1 MKNPIKQSCF
11 ALAGCVA
18 ALAFTTPAIAHHSF
32 SAQYDADKVVNLSG
46 TVTKIEW
53 QNPHVYLFVDVTDD
67 KGETHEWSLE
77 MGAPAVLTRTLG
89 WTRSTLKIGDQ
100 INVEGRAAR
109 DGSNLA
115 NARTVTLASG
125 EKLGAGSSQNVTP

>member
-1 MKNPIKQSCF
+1 MQTFLRTLTLLSLA
-11 ALAGCVA
+11 ALPVA
-18 ALAFTTPAIAHHSF
+18 AVQAHHSF
-32 SAQYDADKVVNLSG
+32 AAQYDSEKAVKLSG

-53 QNPHVYLFVDVTDD
+53 NNPHVYIYVDVADSSGTV
-67 KGETHEWSLE
+67 EPWALE

-89 WTRSTLKIGDQ
+89 WTRSTLNIGDL

-125 EKLGAGSSQNVTP
+125 ETLGAGSSENVTP

>member
-1 MKNPIKQSCF
+1 MNKYFRGMSIIL
-11 ALAGCVA
+11 LAAILG
-18 ALAFTTPAIAHHSF
+18 TPALAHHSF
-32 SAQYDADKVVNLSG
+32 SAQYDNENIVKLAG

-53 QNPHVYLFVDVTDD
+53 QNPHVYIYVDVPDE
-67 KGETHEWSLE
+67 KGAYAQWALE

-89 WTRSTLKIGDQ
+89 WTRSTLNIGDQ
-100 INVEGRAAR
+100 INVEGRGAR

-125 EKLGAGSSQNVTP
+125 ETLGAGSSQNVTP

>member
-1 MKNPIKQSCF
+1 MNRYLRYIPLLL
-11 ALAGCVA
+11 LATA
-18 ALAFTTPAIAHHSF
+18 PASMVLAHHSF
-32 SAQYDADKVVNLSG
+32 SAQYDSEKIVALTG

-53 QNPHVYLFVDVTDD
+53 QNPHVYIYVDVAGTN
-67 KGETHEWSLE
+67 GEYQQWSLE

-89 WTRSTLKIGDQ
+89 WTRSTLNIGDQ
-100 INVEGRAAR
+100 INVEGRGAR

-125 EKLGAGSSQNVTP
+125 ETLGAGSSENVTP

>member
-1 MKNPIKQSCF
+1 MNKYFRGASIIV
-11 ALAGCVA
+11 LATS
-18 ALAFTTPAIAHHSF
+18 LATPTLAHHSF
-32 SAQYDADKVVNLSG
+32 SAQYDGEKIVKMTG

-53 QNPHVYLFVDVTDD
+53 QNPHVYIYVDVADA
-67 KGETHEWSLE
+67 KGGYAQWALE

-89 WTRSTLKIGDQ
+89 WTRSTLNIGDQ
-100 INVEGRAAR
+100 INVEGRGAR

-125 EKLGAGSSQNVTP
+125 ETLGAGSSETVTP

>member
-1 MKNPIKQSCF
+1 MNTRTAITS
-11 ALAGCVA
+11 ALALTFA
-18 ALAFTTPAIAHHSF
+18 ATTASAHHSF
-32 SAQYDADKVVNLSG
+32 SAQYDAEKAVQLTG

-53 QNPHVYLFVDVTDD
+53 QNPHVYIYVDVQGDD
-67 KGETHEWSLE
+67 GEYEEWALE

-89 WTRSTLKIGDQ
+89 WTRSTLNIGDQ
-100 INVEGRAAR
+100 INVDGRAAR

-125 EKLGAGSSQNVTP
+125 ETLGAGSSENVTP

>member
-1 MKNPIKQSCF
+1 MKKLIQIGGMGVVLS
-11 ALAGCVA
+11 LAAVTA
-18 ALAFTTPAIAHHSF
+18 QAHHSF
-32 SAQYDADKVVNLSG
+32 SAQYDAQKAVKLSG

-53 QNPHVYLFVDVTDD
+53 QNPHVYIYVDVPDD
-67 KGETHEWSLE
+67 KGSVTPWAFE

-89 WTRSTLKIGDQ
+89 WTRSTLNIGDVVN
-100 INVEGRAAR
+100 IDGRAAR

-125 EKLGAGSSQNVTP
+125 ETLGAGSSETQTP

>member
-1 MKNPIKQSCF
+1 MQTF
-11 ALAGCVA
+11 LRTLALLTLA
-18 ALAFTTPAIAHHSF
+18 ALPAAATQAHHSF
-32 SAQYDADKVVNLSG
+32 AAQYDSEKAVNLSG
-46 TVTKIEW
+46 IVTKIEW
-53 QNPHVYLFVDVTDD
+53 NNPHVYIYVDVADND
-67 KGETHEWSLE
+67 GAVEQWSLE

-89 WTRSTLKIGDQ
+89 WTRSTLNIGDE

-125 EKLGAGSSQNVTP
+125 ETLGAGSSENVTP